1 MTASRIRKRIEKL
14 AAKIGLSGSRQHTF
28 EELCRLMWRQDKRGL
43 LALADGDCPFLRVFV
58 SSFERDDAERAAHG
72 RAPKRTRKSPN

>member
-28 EELCRLMWRQDKRGL
+28 EELLPADVAARQARPSGFGQRRLPL
-43 LALADGDCPFLRVFV
+43 SARVGIFI
-58 SSFERDDAERAAHG
+58 
-72 RAPKRTRKSPN
+72 